1 MAEPLVRAEAVGL
14 AYGSGSARVTAVE
27 EATFE
32 IEPGERVAL
41 VGPSGSGKTSL
52 LHLMAGL
59 ERPTSGTITW
69 PAIGPI
75 ESLRPGAVAIAF
87 QGPSLLPPLTVLE
100 NVALPLLLAGCPEPQ
115 ARRAAAAAMERL
127 EISELAEK
135 LPEELSGGQ
144 LQRAGLARALV
155 DDPRLVLADEPTGQ
169 QDRASAE
176 RVMEVLLEVTEASGA
191 ALVVAT
197 HDLLVAERL
206 SERWEMESGRLD
218 TGQRQCSF

>member
-1 MAEPLVRAEAVGL
+1 
-14 AYGSGSARVTAVE
+14 
-27 EATFE
+27 
-32 IEPGERVAL
+32 
-41 VGPSGSGKTSL
+41 
-52 LHLMAGL
+52 
-59 ERPTSGTITW
+59 
-69 PAIGPI
+69 
-75 ESLRPGAVAIAF
+75 SLRPGAVAIAF

-127 EISELAEK
+127 DMSELAEK

-176 RVMEVLLEVTEASGA
+176 RVLEVTEASGA

>member
-1 MAEPLVRAEAVGL
+1 
-14 AYGSGSARVTAVE
+14 
-27 EATFE
+27 
-32 IEPGERVAL
+32 
-41 VGPSGSGKTSL
+41 
-52 LHLMAGL
+52 
-59 ERPTSGTITW
+59 
-69 PAIGPI
+69 
-75 ESLRPGAVAIAF
+75 AF

-127 EISELAEK
+127 EMS
-135 LPEELSGGQ
+135 
-144 LQRAGLARALV
+144 
-155 DDPRLVLADEPTGQ
+155 VLADEPTGQ